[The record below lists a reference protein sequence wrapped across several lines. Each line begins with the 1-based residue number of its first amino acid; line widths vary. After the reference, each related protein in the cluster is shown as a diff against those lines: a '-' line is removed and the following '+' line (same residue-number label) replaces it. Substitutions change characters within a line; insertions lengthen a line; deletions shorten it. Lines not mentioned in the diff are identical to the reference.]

1 MFSLTFSPA
10 VIAKTK
16 KMKKFLFSTL
26 ILSMFF
32 SCQMKHSMTPA
43 PAAELTA
50 APAAEGGPE
59 ILFLQV
65 KVWKKETAYGAE
77 VQSKKQVAG
86 LLNRDIRGMQP
97 NEGEWL
103 VSFLDKNNQVIEQ
116 VAVPD
121 PLNEHYETTDD
132 QGKLLTVEVK
142 KEEADC
148 FIRVQYDSRFSSL
161 QIEQIAA
168 SQQRTKIIFLK
179 L

>member
-1 MFSLTFSPA
+1 MRN
-10 VIAKTK
+10 
-16 KMKKFLFSTL
+16 FLFYTSVFL
-26 ILSMFF
+26 VLF
-32 SCQMKHSMTPA
+32 SCQRKHSMTTTAPTEPA
-43 PAAELTA
+43 A

-65 KVWKKETAYGAE
+65 KVWKKGTGYGAE
-77 VQSKKQVAG
+77 LQSKKQVAG
-86 LLNRDIRGMQP
+86 LLNRDIRGVQL

-103 VSFLDKNNQVIEQ
+103 VSFLDKNNKVIDE
-116 VAVPD
+116 VAVLN
-121 PLNEHYETTDD
+121 PLEEHYESTDD

-168 SQQRTKIIFLK
+168 SKQRTKIISLK